1 MTNFKI
7 FNDGYENLL
16 VKYEINDTMGDIPLK
31 VVLYSDQLGVT
42 KKVIKGH
49 VSFRYGD
56 RPLSFTKRIDFFG
69 LNNQVYSIMVSGT
82 TDNSILTNYAYIQ
95 RTPKYVFKITHPK
108 EQPVMIEEH
117 VVSDDDE
124 EFEKKNEEEDD
135 DKAPSIISKGS
146 HVSRSAKNVLGYDP
160 IKTDILL

>member
-31 VVLYSDQLGVT
+31 VCLYSDQLGVT

-95 RTPKYVFKITHPK
+95 RTPKYVFKIK
-108 EQPVMIEEH
+108 
-117 VVSDDDE
+117 
-124 EFEKKNEEEDD
+124 
-135 DKAPSIISKGS
+135 
-146 HVSRSAKNVLGYDP
+146 
-160 IKTDILL
+160 